1 MTSTNQTLTN
11 SEANQNSHVVALSEP
26 STLKELT
33 RLKESVTSLYTS
45 FRELS
50 VVAVV
55 YDSLLQTYAVYL
67 VYQDKLIKFVGFE
80 TQFSQLTSLVSTKLT
95 SGATNLIKRT
105 TIFREWLQT
114 SYVKELVENACLLV
128 NLTVDQS
135 IYLGNLTNNYIL
147 APSRNFATRVN
158 TKAVEFYVLTRDFAF
173 EGVNSLSTSLA
184 ERLNSLIERLGLD
197 KEEGLI
203 KITTND
209 QQYIEISIKKSLFVI
224 NSNTFEAIRKVI
236 DEVVEETKK
245 RASATL
251 EASVKRLE
259 WIRTFVTGLQ
269 KQFLKVE
276 EEKQA
281 LTVEVLN

>member
-281 LTVEVLN
+281 LIVEVLN

>member
-33 RLKESVTSLYTS
+33 RLKESVTSLCIS
-45 FRELS
+45 FRELR

>member
-276 EEKQA
+276 EAKQA